1 MKRWI
6 VYAAGLALVL
16 LSSPA
21 SAVWTGQTLTGTFNL
36 AGEDEN
42 FFDPANGL
50 VPSGSSGIQP
60 LAVVSEDDDD
70 FVEFSAVDET
80 LDFAW
85 DVDVD
90 ASTVRVEQ
98 SSVGAPLGTSGWDMF
113 LSGFTPGI
121 TDVGVVVSTFPE
133 LFWEV
138 IDDGATLH
146 LAFADGDILPAEGWV
161 AEFEV
166 DGGVS
171 PAVIPTPGAILLGA
185 IGTGLVGWLRKRRT
199 L

>member
-6 VYAAGLALVL
+6 VYAAGLVLVL
-16 LSSPA
+16 GSPV
-21 SAVWTGQTLTGTFNL
+21 SAVWTGETLTGTL
-36 AGEDEN
+36 HIAGGDDN

-50 VPSGSSGIQP
+50 VPPGSSGIQP
-60 LAVVSEDDDD
+60 LAVVSEDDDE
-70 FVEFSAVDET
+70 FVEFSAVDAVGDT
-80 LDFAW
+80 AW

-90 ASTVRVEQ
+90 ATTVRVEQ
-98 SSVGAPLGTSGWDMF
+98 SSVGAPLGTSDWDMY

-121 TDVGVVVSTFPE
+121 TDVTVLTSTFPE

-138 IDDGATLH
+138 TDDGSTLH
-146 LAFADGDILPAEGWV
+146 LAFEDGDILPAEGWV

-166 DGGVS
+166 AGGVG

-185 IGTGLVGWLRKRRT
+185 IGTALVGWLRRRRAF
-199 L
+199 